1 MSDTSDLDRVI
12 IDNLLDLDDTA
23 KRIEELSDRVWA
35 EICES
40 MESWAS
46 KNDWKG
52 DYDVDDPW
60 LTPADWFTDEE
71 PDAFFYVDKG
81 PVGTTAPP
89 TYWLSHCI
97 EVGHGQLC
105 LWFVQK
111 VTGAKQWKALARS
124 YASRFAEKGFSLSD
138 YGNFYTSC
146 SLNAKDVA
154 AALEG
159 QRLETAMTPIEQAL
173 DRAASAMVLFNQ
185 ILAEARTK

>member
-12 IDNLLDLDDTA
+12 LDNLHDLDDAA
-23 KRIEELSDRVWA
+23 KRIEELGDSVWS

-40 MESWAS
+40 VEGWAS
-46 KNDWKG
+46 ENAWKG

-60 LTPADWFTDEE
+60 LTPADWCRDEE
-71 PDAFFYVDKG
+71 PDAYFYVDKG
-81 PVGTTAPP
+81 PKGTAAPP

-97 EVGHGQLC
+97 GVGQGQLC
-105 LWFVQK
+105 LWFEQK
-111 VTGAKQWKALARS
+111 VTGVKQWKALARS
-124 YASRFAEKGFSLSD
+124 NASRLAEKGFSLSD
-138 YGNFYTSC
+138 NGNFYTPC

-159 QRLETAMTPIEQAL
+159 QRLETAMTPIEEAL
-173 DRAASAMVLFNQ
+173 DRAASAAVLFNQ